1 MLWAKAQIGA
11 SAPLP
16 TGTKKRG
23 PRGFPL
29 GAHAPCLPPQPSCRY
44 LLSMA
49 ARVQCRQVPSRH
61 PGSDLRSGAGPLSP
75 AGCGLELLGALELLP
90 RAGIDRVAAAA
101 HGLPGGELELEHTAV
116 SVVPL
121 AQRTGAVVRF
131 ALGDLVPLRPGS
143 TEHGLDLCGAHVAAS
158 GAGAASGAAAGARVA
173 AGVTGVART
182 GIAGVRAARVAG
194 VGAAGVSRLFLLL
207 GALEN

>member
-1 MLWAKAQIGA
+1 
-11 SAPLP
+11 
-16 TGTKKRG
+16 
-23 PRGFPL
+23 
-29 GAHAPCLPPQPSCRY
+29 
-44 LLSMA
+44 MA

-90 RAGIDRVAAAA
+90 RPGID
-101 HGLPGGELELEHTAV
+101 L
-116 SVVPL
+116 SV
-121 AQRTGAVVRF
+121 
-131 ALGDLVPLRPGS
+131 
-143 TEHGLDLCGAHVAAS
+143 AHVAAS

-207 GALEN
+207 GALENHLGFGFGEDLLVLLLL